1 MFLSRAA
8 LSTTMQTM
16 QTTKQTRR
24 RRRNNRGFGIGLRR
38 EERSSGVLVRGRRDD
53 DDDDDD
59 DNDCA
64 FFDPLDIKTFCVGED
79 EKCPRRRDASD
90 EEERQ
95 GRRRAVMAA
104 TMSATGYECITARG
118 NDFEAFASDSIDP
131 FANFSPVCP
140 VSDDVFESDKK
151 SRSL

>member
-59 DNDCA
+59 DMIVLFSTRWISKRSASERTRSARADA
-64 FFDPLDIKTFCVGED
+64 TRVMKRKDRGGE
-79 EKCPRRRDASD
+79 ERSWRRR
-90 EEERQ
+90 
-95 GRRRAVMAA
+95 
-104 TMSATGYECITARG
+104 
-118 NDFEAFASDSIDP
+118 
-131 FANFSPVCP
+131 
-140 VSDDVFESDKK
+140 
-151 SRSL
+151 